1 MSNSIKQSV
10 IKTTAKFNPNQLVEE
25 VSFFDSSGAPA
36 SVGPPTFSSMMIDT
50 STEPVS
56 IDIVADEYPATNI
69 TANLWSESG
78 SWLVPATNDGVV
90 FERVEEFIHIK
101 SNCLVFVSVKLSGPV
116 TTPDTTAYAGFYSL
130 EDSSAWG
137 TSISFNQLVG
147 AGTYLNGYDV
157 SAPFP
162 ARADSEYALTV
173 GCSGGD
179 LEITQASLNL
189 YSIPLSL

>member
-56 IDIVADEYPATNI
+56 IDIVSGDPATNI
-69 TANLWSESG
+69 TANLWGETG
-78 SWLVPATNDGVV
+78 SWLVPVTNDGVV

-101 SNCLVFVSVKLSGPV
+101 SNCLVFASVQLSGPV
-116 TTPDTTAYAGFYSL
+116 TTPDTTVYAAFYSL

-162 ARADSEYALTV
+162 ARADSEYALLV
-173 GCSGGD
+173 GCYGGD
-179 LEITQASLNL
+179 LEITQAALSL
-189 YSIPLSL
+189 YAIPLSL